1 MQVVCATIAF
11 GMGIDKPDVRFVIH
25 HSLAKSIEGYYQE
38 AGRAGRDGR
47 PAQCT
52 LFYNYADMARIRRLI
67 ENDGSQYSQRRVH
80 MNNLY
85 RMVQYCEN
93 ESDCRRG
100 QILEYFAEQF
110 NPEEC
115 KNSMTPCDN
124 CRSRIPL
131 STRDV
136 TSLVKV
142 IVEGVRHQK
151 SLSKDPCTLVQFL
164 DALRGTNSTKPALRS
179 LPLYGK
185 GTNLSKHD
193 LERLLHMMVLKDIL
207 CEDLRI
213 GEHDNVVSYV
223 KLGEKAYQ
231 VTQGL
236 YGTILLSIRS
246 RTSSSD
252 RASRTVIASEE
263 DCLREKCY
271 QSLNE
276 LRMQI
281 AKDQG
286 RTNPEVVL
294 SVTVLREMAQVLP
307 TTQQEMLSVPGL
319 TEAKWKNCR
328 GEDFL
333 KITCQYA
340 SQVSA
345 LSPQTSHY
353 FETENQPPASRKAK
367 RKSTGLQSASKRLV
381 QRISREVTSDDE
393 FETPG
398 PSWLSSRANND
409 PPLVPH
415 NKQPKLPGL
424 LPRPCPGQK

>member
-1 MQVVCATIAF
+1 
-11 GMGIDKPDVRFVIH
+11 MGIDKPDVRFVIH

-47 PAQCT
+47 PAQCI
-52 LFYNYADMARIRRLI
+52 LFYNYGDVARTRRLI
-67 ENDGSQYSQRRVH
+67 ERDGSQYAQRRVH
-80 MNNLY
+80 MDNLY

-100 QILEYFAEQF
+100 QILEYFAEYF

-115 KNSMTPCDN
+115 KKSSTPCDN
-124 CRSRIPL
+124 CQNQVPL
-131 STRDV
+131 ATRDV
-136 TSLVKV
+136 TSLVRL

-151 SLSKDPCTLVQFL
+151 SVSKEPYTLFQFL
-164 DALRGTNSTKPALRS
+164 EALRGTNSTKPALRS
-179 LPLYGK
+179 LPLYGQ
-185 GTNLSKHD
+185 GTSLSKHD
-193 LERLLHMMVLKDIL
+193 LERLLHMMVLKNIL
-207 CEDLRI
+207 SEDLRI
-213 GEHDNVVSYV
+213 GEHDNVICYV
-223 KLGEKAYQ
+223 KLGEKAYE
-231 VTQGL
+231 VTSGL
-236 YGTILLSIRS
+236 YGTILLSIRN
-246 RTSSSD
+246 RTLPNN
-252 RASRTVIASEE
+252 RASKTVVASEE

-281 AKDQG
+281 AKEQG
-286 RTNPEVVL
+286 RANPEVIL

-340 SQVSA
+340 SQLSI

-353 FETENQPPASRKAK
+353 FETENHSSASRKAK
-367 RKSTGLQSASKRLV
+367 RKRVTHPSASKRLV
-381 QRISREVTSDDE
+381 RKISSEQTSDDE
-393 FETPG
+393 FEAPSS
-398 PSWLSSRANND
+398 SWLSSRTND
-409 PPLVPH
+409 CPLLPH
-415 NKQPKLPGL
+415 NKQSKLPRF
-424 LPRPCPGQK
+424 LPPPCSSQK